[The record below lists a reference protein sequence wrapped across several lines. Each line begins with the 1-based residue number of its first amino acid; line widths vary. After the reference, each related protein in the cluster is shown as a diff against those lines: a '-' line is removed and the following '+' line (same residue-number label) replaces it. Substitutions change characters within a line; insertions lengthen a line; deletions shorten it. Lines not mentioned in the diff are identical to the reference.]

1 MKLFVAT
8 RNKGKLREIEGLLFG
23 LGVQLFSYDDF
34 PDLPETVEDCDSF
47 RGNAMKKGREAAL
60 VTGMLSL
67 ADDSGLVV
75 DALGGA
81 PGVYSAR
88 YAGKQGDHAANNAK
102 LLHEM
107 RDVEDVRRSARFV
120 CSMALVS
127 PDGGSWES
135 EGICEGLIA
144 RDFAGSGGFGF
155 DPLFYIPEFGKTMAE
170 LDLQVKNGISH
181 RGRALRQIRAILIEI
196 LSEKGN
202 G

>member
-1 MKLFVAT
+1 M
-8 RNKGKLREIEGLLFG
+8 
-23 LGVQLFSYDDF
+23 QLFSYDDF
-34 PDLPETVEDCDSF
+34 PDIPETIEDCDSF
-47 RGNAMKKGREAAL
+47 RENAMKKGREAAL
-60 VTGMLSL
+60 ATGMLSL

-107 RDVEDVRRSARFV
+107 RDHRRYQAKRKV
-120 CSMALVS
+120 CLFHGPGLPAGS
-127 PDGGSWES
+127 SWES